1 MKAYKTIV
9 KTATLLTFGL
19 CGVCSV
25 SSVYAQQ
32 DSSGPWMVRARAVEL
47 NWSNAQN
54 DGLATTNV
62 RAENKAIPE
71 FDVSYFFTKNIA
83 AELVLTYPQKVNIDV
98 AGAYQG
104 TLKALPPSL
113 LAQYHFTGLGAIK
126 PYVGLGANYTSFTSQ
141 SILNNTATVKN
152 NSYGGVAQLGADY
165 MIDKNWGI
173 NLDVKYIQIKTD
185 VYVSGSKIGQL
196 GLNPTAAAVGVTYRF

>member
-1 MKAYKTIV
+1 MKAYQTIV
-9 KTATLLTFGL
+9 KAATLVTLGL
-19 CGVCSV
+19 CSA
-25 SSVYAQQ
+25 SSLYAQQ
-32 DSSGPWMVRARAVEL
+32 DSSSPWMVRARAVEL
-47 NWSNAQN
+47 NWANAQN

-71 FDVSYFFTKNIA
+71 VDVSYFFTKNIA
-83 AELVLTYPQKVNIDV
+83 TELVLTYPQKVNIDV
-98 AGAYQG
+98 TGAYQG

-113 LAQYHFTGLGAIK
+113 LAQYHFTNLGPIK
-126 PYVGLGANYTSFTSQ
+126 PYVGIGANYTSFTSQ

-196 GLNPTAAAVGVTYRF
+196 GLNPTAAALGVTYRF